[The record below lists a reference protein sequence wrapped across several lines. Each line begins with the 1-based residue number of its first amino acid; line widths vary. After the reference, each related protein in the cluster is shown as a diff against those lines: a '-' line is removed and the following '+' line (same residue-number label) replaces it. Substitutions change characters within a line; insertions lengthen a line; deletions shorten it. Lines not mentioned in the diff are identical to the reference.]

1 MAKSNLSFKRST
13 TDKLTVKGILSDDC
27 KTITYTDEYDEEQ
40 TAEVSDLIHAFKGQ
54 ELTLTVALK
63 LDEDLELIPT
73 ED

>member
-13 TDKLTVKGILSDDC
+13 TDKLAVKGILSDDC

>member
-1 MAKSNLSFKRST
+1 MAKSNLTFKRTSA
-13 TDKLTVKGILSDDC
+13 DKLTVKGVMSDDC

-54 ELTLTVALK
+54 EVTMSVALK
-63 LDEDLELIPT
+63 SDEDLELIPT